1 MFINKPYYSIP
12 FLQYN
17 YDIMQNNQ
25 WHGSADLLATTR
37 ANCLLIVRE
46 DAEKLAVGQPVDVIL
61 LD

>member
-1 MFINKPYYSIP
+1 MHNSTWLVSPVE
-12 FLQYN
+12 
-17 YDIMQNNQ
+17 

-46 DAEKLAVGQPVDVIL
+46 DAEKLAAGQLVDVIS